1 MNEPVAAPP
10 GRGTQVR
17 GGGADGVGT
26 ICPDTEHTEEGTSVR
41 YLVCLSKD
49 TETSP
54 DAYRLCK
61 RLTHPKKR
69 WSPREVTA

>member
-1 MNEPVAAPP
+1 MGRWLHHRAEALRCAGEAPA
-10 GRGTQVR
+10 GSGQS
-17 GGGADGVGT
+17 G
-26 ICPDTEHTEEGTSVR
+26 PDTEHTEEGTSVR

-69 WSPREVTA
+69 